1 MNFDLS
7 LINKWLTYNPS
18 EPMIFQ
24 SIEFFILF
32 TVFYLLFSVFYKSI
46 HVRNSLLLL
55 FCLFFYYKISGYF
68 VFILIGMA
76 FFDFI
81 IAKSIHRT
89 RKDFYKK
96 LFLFCS
102 FLMNVGALIY
112 FKYTY
117 FFINLINDVSHSNI
131 SLTFKILQPIGI
143 SYFVFKSLS
152 YVIDVSR
159 EVIEEPE
166 NDFKNYLVY
175 VSFFPNILAG
185 PITKARDLLP
195 QLNSIKLITSKQIKL
210 AVYLISL
217 GLVKKIAV
225 ADFIA
230 ANFSDRVFES
240 PQFFSSIDL
249 FMSSYAGLLHLYF
262 DFSGYTDLVVG
273 LATLLG
279 FEIAGNFNQ
288 PFKAKNI
295 SDFWK
300 RWHISLYLWLSDYVH
315 QPIAFALRKY
325 KKIGAIIAI
334 FSTFFIS
341 GLWHGANLTF
351 VIWGILHGTA
361 IVIEIISQKTRS
373 QLSNKFKHAYV
384 FLSIF
389 LTFNFIAFSSVL
401 INSPNIL
408 FAFNFYH
415 KMFVDVDFGLFS
427 KWLSI
432 YYTPFTIM
440 IVALILQYLPISWY
454 SFLYKHYNKL
464 PLFIVS
470 TLFGILLIVL
480 YQIASEDSL
489 PFIYIEF

>member
-1 MNFDLS
+1 MNFDVN
-7 LINKWLTYNPS
+7 LISKWLTYNPS
-18 EPMIFQ
+18 GPMIFQ

-32 TVFYLLFSVFYKSI
+32 TFFYLLYSIFYKSLQL
-46 HVRNSLLLL
+46 RNTLLLL

-76 FFDFI
+76 FLDFI

-89 RKDFYKK
+89 KNNFNKK
-96 LFLFCS
+96 IFLLSS
-102 FLMNVGALIY
+102 FLINVGALIY

-117 FFINLINDVSHSNI
+117 FFINLINDVSHKNI
-131 SLTFKILQPIGI
+131 SLAFKIVQPIGI

-166 NDFKNYLVY
+166 KKFKNYLTY

-185 PITKARDLLP
+185 PITKARDLIP
-195 QLNSIKLITSKQIKL
+195 QLNSIKLITSKEINF
-210 AVYLISL
+210 AIYLISL
-217 GLVKKIAV
+217 GLIKKIMV

-240 PQFFSSIDL
+240 PQFFSSFDL

-262 DFSGYTDLVVG
+262 DFSGYTDIVVG
-273 LATLLG
+273 LSLMLG
-279 FEIAGNFNQ
+279 FEISGNFNQ

-300 RWHISLYLWLSDYVH
+300 RWHISLYLWLSDYVY

-325 KKIGAIIAI
+325 KKTGAILAI
-334 FSTFFIS
+334 FITFFIS

-351 VIWGILHGTA
+351 IIWGILHGTA
-361 IVIEIISQKTRS
+361 IVIEILTQKSRDNARKKFNSFYNFISV
-373 QLSNKFKHAYV
+373 L
-384 FLSIF
+384 
-389 LTFNFIAFSSVL
+389 LTFNFIAFSSIL
-401 INSPNIL
+401 INSPNIS
-408 FAFNFYH
+408 FAFDYYY
-415 KMFVDVDFGLFS
+415 KMFFYLDFSLFP

-432 YYTPFTIM
+432 YSTPFTIM
-440 IVALILQYLPISWY
+440 LIALILQYLPLSWY
-454 SFLYKHYNKL
+454 SFLYKYYNKL
-464 PLFIVS
+464 PLIIVS
-470 TLFGILLIVL
+470 ILFVILLVIL
-480 YQIASEDSL
+480 FQIASEDSL
-489 PFIYIEF
+489 PFTYIEF